1 MTGDGVN
8 DAPSIRSADI
18 GIGMGVSRVRTSP
31 KASSD
36 MVLADDNFATI
47 VSSGA
52 EKAGRIYA
60 NIRKTI
66 QFLLASNLSEVLTIF
81 TAAVLSFT
89 VLKPA
94 HLLWINLITDCL
106 PAVAL
111 GCEAA
116 EPDVMSRPP
125 RDPKDGIFAGGMGI
139 SIVYQS
145 VVITV
150 LTLAAYFIGHYME
163 SGVWQI
169 TTSADGMTM
178 AFVTLSL
185 TEILHSVNMRSRTQS
200 LFSLDSRNNL
210 LWVAALGSLALTAAV
225 IYIPPFAAAFGF
237 EHISL
242 VEFLVA
248 LALAVAVI
256 PIVEL
261 EKFINRKR
269 AQKHR

>member
-1 MTGDGVN
+1 
-8 DAPSIRSADI
+8 
-18 GIGMGVSRVRTSP
+18 
-31 KASSD
+31 
-36 MVLADDNFATI
+36 
-47 VSSGA
+47 
-52 EKAGRIYA
+52 
-60 NIRKTI
+60 
-66 QFLLASNLSEVLTIF
+66 
-81 TAAVLSFT
+81 
-89 VLKPA
+89 
-94 HLLWINLITDCL
+94 
-106 PAVAL
+106 
-111 GCEAA
+111 
-116 EPDVMSRPP
+116 
-125 RDPKDGIFAGGMGI
+125 MGI

>member
-8 DAPSIRSADI
+8 DAPSIKTADI
-18 GIGMGVSRVRTSP
+18 GIGMGITGTDVTKNV
-31 KASSD
+31 AD

-47 VSSGA
+47 VTAVG
-52 EKAGRIYA
+52 EGRRIYD
-60 NIRKTI
+60 NIRKSI

-248 LALAVAVI
+248 LALAAAVI

-269 AQKHR
+269 AQKRR